1 MANLFDSLNS
11 LDSLDSFNNI
21 SPIDGR
27 YYDKVELTR
36 KYFTEASLIKS
47 RIEVEIE
54 YVIFLGEVL
63 QFPKHLQEFL
73 GRGRNFH
80 ITVDEIKR
88 VKRIEADIHHD
99 VKAVEIFLREKYKE
113 ILPKTIDIGILEWI
127 HFGLTSQDVNHL
139 AFIKIYKKYI
149 TQLVQECETWTKTL
163 TEIGE
168 KWDVFDMLAHTHGQ
182 PATPTTLG
190 HEMMVFVERWEI
202 IIERLK
208 SIVWRVK
215 FGGATG
221 GLHAHKHV
229 FPDID
234 WNGVMD
240 TFIKSQGFV
249 RQQWTTQIDH
259 YDHLCESFDCLARL
273 ATVGIDFCRDIWSY
287 ISLDYLELQKISKN
301 QVGSSTMPHKINPI
315 HFEQAEGNLML
326 AVNLFQFF
334 SRKLPISRLQRDLTD
349 STVSRNIGVAMGHL
363 ELSLKSI
370 KRGFKQLQPRQSSI
384 EYDLEKHPEIWG
396 EIVQTYLRACGY
408 TQPYQLLRTKLQGV
422 TDKNEIRRVLRAII
436 NEFDESK
443 INRPQGLVERE
454 KLLEILPKNL
464 S

>member
-1 MANLFDSLNS
+1 M
-11 LDSLDSFNNI
+11 
-21 SPIDGR
+21 
-27 YYDKVELTR
+27 
-36 KYFTEASLIKS
+36 
-47 RIEVEIE
+47 
-54 YVIFLGEVL
+54 
-63 QFPKHLQEFL
+63 
-73 GRGRNFH
+73 
-80 ITVDEIKR
+80 
-88 VKRIEADIHHD
+88 
-99 VKAVEIFLREKYKE
+99 
-113 ILPKTIDIGILEWI
+113 TI
-127 HFGLTSQDVNHL
+127 
-139 AFIKIYKKYI
+139 
-149 TQLVQECETWTKTL
+149 
-163 TEIGE
+163 TEIGQ

-229 FPDID
+229 FPDIN

-240 TFIKSQGFV
+240 TFIKNQGFV

-370 KRGFKQLQPRQSSI
+370 RRGFKQLQPRQSSI

-408 TQPYQLLRTKLQGV
+408 SQPYQLLRTKLQGV

-436 NEFDESK
+436 DEFDESK